1 MADNKFSCT
10 GNGAARETFGI
21 DTGRIL
27 DACRDRDCFE
37 DIRVYLTAEGEELI
51 SRTGSVRVKS
61 ARICGANIVTEPVQF
76 NCGFYA
82 VDVKFYV
89 GCSFEVCVPLGNAQE
104 FEGVAVVE
112 KRVVLYGGESNV
124 NVFRSVEGGSY
135 CTIPE
140 FVCCARKNPEAVVEV
155 LDPVVLGAHI
165 VDTPDDCHCCC
176 CCCDIPE
183 QISGR
188 LGCGLVDG
196 ENSEGRYLAISLGLF
211 SVIRLVRDGQ
221 FLVQASEYCL
231 PEKECVSPTENDPCA
246 TFRQIPFPASEFCA
260 VASGAPVNTTVTG
273 NRRCCGNN

>member
-1 MADNKFSCT
+1 MAENKFSC
-10 GNGAARETFGI
+10 GGGGASREAFGMEV
-21 DTGRIL
+21 GRIL

-37 DIRVYLTAEGEELI
+37 DIRVYLSAFGEDLI
-51 SRTGSVRVKS
+51 ARTGNVRVKS

-82 VDVKFYV
+82 VDVKFYIGV
-89 GCSFEVCVPLGNAQE
+89 TFEVCVPLGTAQE

-135 CTIPE
+135 CSIPE
-140 FVCCARKNPEAVVEV
+140 FVCCAKKHPEAVVEV
-155 LDPVVLGAHI
+155 LDPVVLGARI
-165 VDTPDDCHCCC
+165 LDSADDCHCCC

-183 QISGR
+183 QITSR
-188 LGCGLVDG
+188 LGCSLVDG
-196 ENSEGRYLAISLGLF
+196 GEGRYLAVSLGLF

-231 PEKECVSPTENDPCA
+231 PDKECISQSENDPCS
-246 TFRQIPFPASEFCA
+246 TFRHLPFPTSEFCS
-260 VASGAPVNTTVTG
+260 VAASAPVQSQSGG
-273 NRRCCGNN
+273 NRRCCGG

>member
-1 MADNKFSCT
+1 MAENKFSC
-10 GNGAARETFGI
+10 GGSGVSREAFGLEA
-21 DTGRIL
+21 GRIL

-37 DIRVYLTAEGEELI
+37 DIRVYLTAFGEELI
-51 SRTGSVRVKS
+51 TRTGNVRVKS

-82 VDVKFYV
+82 VDVKFYIALT
-89 GCSFEVCVPLGNAQE
+89 FEVCVPLGTAQE

-135 CTIPE
+135 CAIPE
-140 FVCCARKNPEAVVEV
+140 FVCCAKKHPEAVVEV

-165 VDTPDDCHCCC
+165 LDSADECHCCC

-183 QISGR
+183 PITTQFSGD
-188 LGCGLVDG
+188 LVDG
-196 ENSEGRYLAISLGLF
+196 DGRYLAVSLGLF

-221 FLVQASEYCL
+221 FLIQASEYCL
-231 PEKECVSPTENDPCA
+231 PDKECVSPTETDPCS
-246 TFRQIPFPASEFCA
+246 TFRQIPFPTSEFCS
-260 VASGAPVNTTVTG
+260 VAACAPVQTQNGG
-273 NRRCCGNN
+273 NRRCCGS

>member
-1 MADNKFSCT
+1 MAENKFPCT
-10 GNGAARETFGI
+10 GGGVSREAVGI
-21 DTGRIL
+21 EAGRIL

-37 DIRVYLTAEGEELI
+37 DIRVYLTPAGEELI
-51 SRTGSVRVKS
+51 ARTGSVRVKS

-104 FEGVAVVE
+104 FEGVAVLE

-124 NVFRSVEGGSY
+124 NVFRSVAGGSY
-135 CTIPE
+135 CAIPDL
-140 FVCCARKNPEAVVEV
+140 VCCAEKDPEAVVEV

-165 VDTPDDCHCCC
+165 LDNPSDCHCCC

-183 QISGR
+183 QVTARFGNR
-188 LGCGLVDG
+188 LVDG
-196 ENSEGRYLAISLGLF
+196 EYAEGRYLAISLGIF
-211 SVIRLVRDGQ
+211 SVVRLVREGQ

-231 PEKECVSPTENDPCA
+231 PEKECVSPVENDPCA
-246 TFRQIPFPASEFCA
+246 TFRQIPFPAAEFCA
-260 VASGAPVNTTVTG
+260 VAASAPTTTIG
-273 NRRCCGNN
+273 THRCCRNN